1 MQGGLVHFDAHVDSR
16 LTLGSNGAVVA
27 GAVAGLGVTLVS
39 RDAVA
44 RQLAEGELVPVVLP
58 GTPLRRPW
66 HAVTHRQTAGER

>member
-1 MQGGLVHFDAHVDSR
+1 
-16 LTLGSNGAVVA
+16 VVA